1 MYMSIWEN
9 WIKKKEICR
18 VCNIE
23 YTITSIYAKTV
34 LYFSAQNMHKYKLYT
49 KINIQAVFVCK
60 ITIIQNH
67 KIKNVLIISLT
78 VRLLK

>member
-9 WIKKKEICR
+9 WIKKRKYA
-18 VCNIE
+18 E
-23 YTITSIYAKTV
+23 YAILNTQSHLYAKTV
-34 LYFSAQNMHKYKLYT
+34 LSFSAQNILKYKLYT